1 MISKFKK
8 PFFVAEISANHNG
21 SIKLA
26 KELIKISKE
35 SGADAVKLQTYEPL
49 DITVNSKKKNFKL
62 NKSIWGS
69 NNLWDLYK
77 KAQTPLS
84 WHKELFDYSKK
95 IGILCFSSPFSV
107 RAVDYLEKLKCP
119 IYKIASF
126 EASHFQLLKCVAKTK
141 KPIIISTG
149 LSSLKEIEESINFLK
164 KNKSGKIYLLYCV
177 SKYPSETS
185 DFNFSNIKILKKKF
199 KLTVGFSDHSTNDVV
214 AYAAVANG
222 AEIIE
227 KHITLNEKSI
237 DGKFSKNI
245 SQLKLFIKNLKTIP
259 LLRKNNV
266 KYSLPKNNVNKKFK
280 RSIFAINDI
289 KKNTKI
295 DDKNIAVIRPANGIN
310 AKYYFKIIG
319 KTAVKNIKKNMPVK
333 FSDLKLK

>member
-26 KELIKISKE
+26 KELIKISQE

-49 DITVNSKKKNFKL
+49 DITLNSKKKIFKL

-84 WHKELFDYSKK
+84 WHKELFNYSKK
-95 IGILCFSSPFSV
+95 IGILCFSSPFSI

-126 EASHFQLLKCVAKTK
+126 EANHFQLLKCVAKTK
-141 KPIIISTG
+141 RPIIISTG

-177 SKYPSETS
+177 SKYPSEIS

-199 KLTVGFSDHSTNDVV
+199 KLPVGFSDHSTNDIV
-214 AYAAVANG
+214 AYTAVANG

-227 KHITLNEKSI
+227 KHITLDEKTI

-245 SQLKLFIKNLKTIP
+245 SQLELFIKNLKAIP
-259 LLRKNNV
+259 LLIKNNV
-266 KYSLPKNNVNKKFK
+266 KYSLPRNNINKKFK

-295 DDKNIAVIRPANGIN
+295 DGKNIGAIRPANGIN

-319 KTAVKNIKKNMPVK
+319 KTAVKNIKKNMPIK
-333 FSDLKLK
+333 FSDLKL

>member
-1 MISKFKK
+1 MILKFRK

-26 KELIKISKE
+26 KKLIKISKE

-62 NKSIWGS
+62 NKSLWGS
-69 NNLWDLYK
+69 DNLWDLYR

-84 WHKELFDYSKK
+84 WHKELFNYSKK

-107 RAVDYLEKLKCP
+107 RAVNYLEKLKCP

-126 EASHFQLLKCVAKTK
+126 EANHFQLLKCVAKTK

-149 LSSLKEIEESINFLK
+149 LSSFKEIQDSITFLK

-177 SKYPSETS
+177 SKYPSKIS
-185 DFNFSNIKILKKKF
+185 DFNFTNIKILKKKF
-199 KLTVGFSDHSTNDVV
+199 KLTVGFSDHSTNDIV

-227 KHITLNEKSI
+227 KHITFNEKTI

-245 SQLKLFIKNLKTIP
+245 YQLKLFIKNLKTLP
-259 LLRKNNV
+259 LLKKNTV
-266 KYSLPKNNVNKKFK
+266 KYSLPRNNINKKFK
-280 RSIFAINDI
+280 RSIFAIDNI
-289 KKNTKI
+289 KKNSKI
-295 DDKNIAVIRPANGIN
+295 NSKNIAVIRPANGIN

-319 KTAVKNIKKNMPVK
+319 KTTLRNIKKNTPIK
-333 FSDLKLK
+333 FSDLKR